1 MLDLSVIILTY
12 NEEKH
17 IARCIDNVKRIAKQI
32 YVVDSY
38 STDSTCDIACEH
50 GAIVFRNKYVNQ
62 AQQFIWA
69 MENCPIKTEWTMRLD
84 ADEYLTDGLVTEL
97 EEKLP
102 LLSDN
107 VTGCMLPRNVV
118 LLGRELKHGKLRTIR
133 LMRLWRTGKAMME
146 LRWMDEQI
154 FVTEGDTVDMK
165 HLFIDENLN
174 GLTGMDSK
182 T

>member
-69 MENCPIKTEWTMRLD
+69 MENCPIK
-84 ADEYLTDGLVTEL
+84 
-97 EEKLP
+97 P
-102 LLSDN
+102 
-107 VTGCMLPRNVV
+107 
-118 LLGRELKHGKLRTIR
+118 
-133 LMRLWRTGKAMME
+133 
-146 LRWMDEQI
+146 
-154 FVTEGDTVDMK
+154 
-165 HLFIDENLN
+165 
-174 GLTGMDSK
+174 
-182 T
+182 